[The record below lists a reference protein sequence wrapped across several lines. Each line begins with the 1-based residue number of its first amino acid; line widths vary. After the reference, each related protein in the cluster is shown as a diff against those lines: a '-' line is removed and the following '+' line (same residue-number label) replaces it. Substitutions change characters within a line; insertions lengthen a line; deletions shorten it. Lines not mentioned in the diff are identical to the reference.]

1 MLVSIIS
8 FVRPSPP
15 AAHSVEVILAPCS
28 LDVGYFYDII
38 FLSFFD
44 TY

>member
-8 FVRPSPP
+8 FVCPSPP